1 MIFDFNWYNEL
12 NKPLLSPPSWLFTPV
27 WGFLYLTIITAL
39 LLYIFGISIKKKTYG
54 YLYFGI
60 QMLLNLLWTPAFFAL
75 KNILLAFVIVILM
88 DIFIFLTIKE
98 FYDINKPSGILLIPY
113 FLWSLFATYL
123 TAGYIVLN

>member
-12 NKPLLSPPSWLFTPV
+12 NKPLLSPPSQIFTPV

-39 LLYIFGISIKKKTYG
+39 IIYVLTPTIKKKTYG
-54 YLYFGI
+54 YIYFGL
-60 QMLLNLLWTPAFFAL
+60 QMVLNLLWTPSFFAL
-75 KNILLAFVIVILM
+75 KNILLALVIVILM

-113 FLWSLFATYL
+113 FLWSVFATYL
-123 TAGYIVLN
+123 TAGYLVLN